1 MKISV
6 IIPIYN
12 VGKYLNE
19 CVDSILS
26 QTFTDFELIL
36 VDDGSTDSSG
46 DICDQ
51 YAAHDKRVVVVH
63 QKNAGQAAA
72 RNEGARLAKGD
83 YLVYMDSDDY
93 LLKSDLYEKLSRVIE
108 DTSADI
114 VFFKHKKFFDETKE
128 FSNYSY
134 SYKNAIAAESYT
146 KSLTALVRDDAFFG
160 MAWNKAVKRSVMV
173 DNQIFF
179 PEGKVG
185 EDMDWMLRLCLK
197 ATSTAFI
204 DEPFIAYRQRAG
216 STTATVKLKNLKD
229 FVEIVKARADEIDAI
244 KENDEL
250 KSALLGALSKYYCNL
265 LITYNRVADKGKK
278 EYKKTIK
285 ELAWLLDYGVSKRP
299 LMIKKAYKT
308 LSFNLMMLML
318 NTLDRIKKQ

>member
-12 VGKYLNE
+12 VGKYLCE
-19 CVDSILS
+19 CVDSILK

-36 VDDGSTDSSG
+36 VDDGSTDHSG
-46 DICDQ
+46 DLCDE
-51 YAAHDKRVVVVH
+51 YAARDKRVVAVH

-72 RNEGARLAKGD
+72 RNEGAKLAKGD

-93 LLKSDLYEKLSRVIE
+93 LLGDDLYRKLAKVIDE
-108 DTSADI
+108 TGADI
-114 VFFKHKKFFDETKE
+114 VFFKHKKFFDDTKE
-128 FSNYSY
+128 FSSYSY
-134 SYKNAIAAESYT
+134 SYKNAIAADGYT
-146 KSLTALVRDDAFFG
+146 SSIAALVVDDAFFG

-173 DNQIFF
+173 DNKIFF

-216 STTATVKLKNLKD
+216 SITATVKIKNLKD
-229 FVEIVKARADEIDAI
+229 FVEIVKARADEINAVED
-244 KENDEL
+244 NDML
-250 KSALLGALSKYYCNL
+250 KNALLSATAKYYCNL
-265 LITYNRVADKGKK
+265 LITYNRVADKQKK

-285 ELAWLLDYGVSKRP
+285 ELAWLLDYGVSRRP
-299 LMIKKAYKT
+299 IIVRRAYKM
-308 LSFNLMMLML
+308 LGFNLMLTMLSA
-318 NTLDRIKKQ
+318 LDKIKRQ